1 MAKIKDYPKEFITSK
16 FNIPKGKKLTDDAV
30 LKMSV
35 KDLKGWLED
44 YYNFRN
50 TTINNKKN
58 EQSKNN
64 QGSKP

>member
-44 YYNFRN
+44 YYNFRI
-50 TTINNKKN
+50 T
-58 EQSKNN
+58 Q
-64 QGSKP
+64 Q